1 MQALMDDPTSTTRCI
16 LDFAGGAE
24 DAVKRANDDKKSA
37 KEVLK

>member
-1 MQALMDDPTSTTRCI
+1 MTDPTSTTRCI

-37 KEVLK
+37 REVLK